1 MKKQLESELI
11 SIAHKILK
19 LAGREDLG
27 KMEVEISTLYQKVT
41 ILKFLEDNQLE
52 PISSTKD
59 LGRSFFDS
67 LKPADIGAEKIMASK
82 QKKSGPERT
91 VSNPA
96 ENPKGEV
103 GDKERDVII
112 PDSTVSEI
120 TQEEEKLEQNN
131 NNLFS
136 ETQEHDLST
145 LSPSYSQLP
154 IFEAKQVAPKKSSLN
169 DTLKPQGFQIGLN
182 DRLAFVKGLFENSNE
197 DYDRV
202 LSQLSTLDS
211 YIDAINLLNTVIKPD
226 YNNWKDQEELEA
238 RFLEVIQGKFN

>member
-67 LKPADIGAEKIMASK
+67 LKPADIGAEKIMANN
-82 QKKSGPERT
+82 QKKSGSEKT

-96 ENPKGEV
+96 EKPKVEV
-103 GDKERDVII
+103 ADKEL
-112 PDSTVSEI
+112 DSTVSET
-120 TQEEEKLEQNN
+120 TQKEEKLEQNN

-136 ETQEHDLST
+136 ETQEHDLNT

-182 DRLAFVKGLFENSNE
+182 DRLAFVKGLFENNNE

-211 YIDAINLLNTVIKPD
+211 YIDTINLLNTVIKPD

>member
-41 ILKFLEDNQLE
+41 ILKFLEDNLLE
-52 PISSTKD
+52 PIPSTKD

-67 LKPADIGAEKIMASK
+67 LKPADTGAEKIMASN

-91 VSNPA
+91 VSSPA
-96 ENPKGEV
+96 EKPKVEV
-103 GDKERDVII
+103 ADKEL
-112 PDSTVSEI
+112 DSTVSET
-120 TQEEEKLEQNN
+120 TQKEEKLEQNN

-136 ETQEHDLST
+136 ETQEHDLNT

-154 IFEAKQVAPKKSSLN
+154 IFEAKQVALKKSSLN

-182 DRLAFVKGLFENSNE
+182 DRLAFVKGLFENNNE

-211 YIDAINLLNTVIKPD
+211 YTDAINLLNTVIKPD